1 MLNKHACVVK
11 DSTTDGRNGKVQ
23 ENCKKFFKI
32 NKGPLKQMNAK
43 RLLPN
48 KTEDFKEPQFL
59 VETEAFHVSYRSTW
73 KSPTYGCEEKVSW
86 GEEGEHWEICEK
98 F

>member
-32 NKGPLKQMNAK
+32 NKGPLK
-43 RLLPN
+43 
-48 KTEDFKEPQFL
+48 
-59 VETEAFHVSYRSTW
+59 
-73 KSPTYGCEEKVSW
+73 
-86 GEEGEHWEICEK
+86 
-98 F
+98 